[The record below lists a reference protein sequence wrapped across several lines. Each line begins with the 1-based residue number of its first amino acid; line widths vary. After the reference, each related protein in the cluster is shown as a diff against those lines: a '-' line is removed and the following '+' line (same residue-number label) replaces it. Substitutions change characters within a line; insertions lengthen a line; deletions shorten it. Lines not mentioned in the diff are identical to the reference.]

1 VPDRHHPQ
9 RLTKRK
15 LTKNKVQNSG
25 IFLDAKKRPSNT
37 PRFTSNSPQLHHKN
51 TTQKHPFFPKPPE
64 KTALPPHHKKNAA
77 RQKPNRIVNLKSSSL
92 TLQRE

>member
-9 RLTKRK
+9 RLTKKK

-25 IFLDAKKRPSNT
+25 IFLDAEKRPSTLHDLPATHHNFTTKTPRKNTHFFQNPLKKRPS
-37 PRFTSNSPQLHHKN
+37 HH
-51 TTQKHPFFPKPPE
+51 TT
-64 KTALPPHHKKNAA
+64 KKM
-77 RQKPNRIVNLKSSSL
+77 RPGKKPNRIVNLKSSSL